1 MVAELGGEN
10 SLSGISSRLRRKF
23 EQVKNAPAVEQPS
36 VYGFSL
42 GFAKNG
48 QPVFQEFGNVSA
60 YGVQGYVEP
69 ITDVIEKHEQ
79 VSVIVELPGVAKDE
93 VDLRVSSE
101 SVYIKV
107 DTEYRKYLKDVKL
120 SCQIK
125 PESTKANFLNGVLEI
140 NLKRASDGSGGKKVK
155 IQ

>member
-1 MVAELGGEN
+1 MVADFNNKKGFTEIPN
-10 SLSGISSRLRRKF
+10 TLRRKF
-23 EQVKNAPAVEQPS
+23 SEVKKTPSLEQPS
-36 VYGFSL
+36 VYGFSM
-42 GFAKNG
+42 GFSKEG

-60 YGVQGYVEP
+60 YGVEGYVEP
-69 ITDVIEKHEQ
+69 ITDVIEKHEK
-79 VSVIVELPGVAKDE
+79 VSILVELPGVRKEE
-93 VDLRVSSE
+93 VDLRVSSG

-125 PESTKANFLNGVLEI
+125 PESTSANFNNGVLEI
-140 NLKRASDGSGGKKVK
+140 NLQRAMDGSGGKKVK